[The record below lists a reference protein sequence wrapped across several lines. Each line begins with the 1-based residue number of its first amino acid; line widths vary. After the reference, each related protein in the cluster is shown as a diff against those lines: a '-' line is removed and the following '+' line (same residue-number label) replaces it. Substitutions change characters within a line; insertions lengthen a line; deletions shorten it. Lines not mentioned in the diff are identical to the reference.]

1 MRATGKSDIDC
12 WQPISKIFSYVFITI
27 KMAFIFKSQFLYIA
41 MQNGHRE
48 PQSIYQLINIYN
60 TQAKRHVSY
69 TSLIISYTKEGY
81 VLSKYS
87 KYSKTL
93 KRLKRLAPKVPD
105 YTCPDIDFIVD
116 KVENNN
122 KGFTK
127 FRKKLLVRKL
137 ERLRIQNEA
146 LRESGEYWYKKLKNY
161 LFDLI

>member
-12 WQPISKIFSYVFITI
+12 WHLNLKIFSYVFYSIR
-27 KMAFIFKSQFLYIA
+27 MAFIFKSQFLYIA

-48 PQSIYQLINIYN
+48 PQSIINTNIQHTSEATRLIYITVYLIYQKGI
-60 TQAKRHVSY
+60 
-69 TSLIISYTKEGY
+69 
-81 VLSKYS
+81 VLS

-116 KVENNN
+116 KVENND

-137 ERLRIQNEA
+137 ERLRIQNEQ

-161 LFDLI
+161 LLDFLD